1 MIAYLVLAVAAAAAL
16 EVAVPVAAAV
26 PAPAVPVVAQPLQTG
41 ASELVH
47 YRANAQVSAPMMDA
61 ELLRLVT
68 FCAVKTAENC

>member
-41 ASELVH
+41 ASELVSCQ
-47 YRANAQVSAPMMDA
+47 RASV
-61 ELLRLVT
+61 
-68 FCAVKTAENC
+68 C